1 MEDSQNNRQR
11 ILRRHR
17 RERRELQDQIC
28 AMKNTVPKTDRKRR
42 KQMLQDVARLEA
54 ELEQRHQQ
62 ELEKFL
68 PPEDPDVES
77 VTKNLAKINLE
88 NQPPRVCR
96 AEKRR
101 ERKAALR
108 KERQERVDESETE
121 HLSNYRR
128 QEEEKVAAILGAK
141 NLAMKDIPADGHC
154 MFRAIQDQLP
164 FPVTIDSLRRRTADY
179 MQKHVDDFLPFFTD
193 AEPGDGYT
201 HDDFK
206 TYCDN
211 IVRGSWGGQL
221 ELTALSHILQTPIEV
236 VQAESPIIMI
246 GEEYNKKPLTLVY
259 LHHACNFGEHYNS
272 VKLLE
277 AGAVG
282 GIAPRLY

>member
-1 MEDSQNNRQR
+1 MEDSEKNYQR

-17 RERRELQDQIC
+17 REKKELQDQIC
-28 AMKNTVPKTDRKRR
+28 AMKSTVPKSDRKRR

-54 ELEQRHQQ
+54 EMEQRHQQ

-68 PPEDPDVES
+68 PPDDADIDY
-77 VTKNLAKINLE
+77 VTRNLAKIDLE

-108 KERQERVDESETE
+108 KERQERVDATDVGYV
-121 HLSNYRR
+121 SNYRR
-128 QEEEKVAAILGAK
+128 EEEDKVVAILTSK
-141 NLAMKDIPADGHC
+141 NLVMKDIPADGHC

-164 FPVTIDSLRRRTADY
+164 FPVSINSLRRRTADY
-179 MQKHVDDFLPFFTD
+179 MQKHIDDFLPFFTD
-193 AEPGDGYT
+193 GEPGDGYS
-201 HDDFK
+201 HEDFK

-211 IVRGSWGGQL
+211 IVQGSWGGQL
-221 ELTALSHILQTPIEV
+221 ELTALSHILQMPIEV
-236 VQAESPIIMI
+236 VQAESPIIVI
-246 GEEYNKKPLTLVY
+246 GEEYNKKSLTLVY

-272 VKLLE
+272 VKPLE
-277 AGAVG
+277 TSTVG
-282 GIAPRLY
+282 GMAPRLY